1 MYDVQCM
8 LLFTGTLYSCLM
20 LNKACRLTYDVYLYD
35 CMEMLKSSDLSTV
48 LLRLLLGSTEFLH
61 LLFVLQ
67 LSHRSCIF
75 EFLCLS
81 ESPVAGDRRWYFTR
95 PLSSSMTERFPSTY
109 PMLCFKEIPLRP
121 EIKGVFLGDF
131 VLNTRVRKF
140 RHGTSINGK
149 CCQLSS
155 SHDRRQFVTLSV

>member
-67 LSHRSCIF
+67 LSHRSRIF
-75 EFLCLS
+75 
-81 ESPVAGDRRWYFTR
+81 
-95 PLSSSMTERFPSTY
+95 
-109 PMLCFKEIPLRP
+109 
-121 EIKGVFLGDF
+121 
-131 VLNTRVRKF
+131 
-140 RHGTSINGK
+140 
-149 CCQLSS
+149 
-155 SHDRRQFVTLSV
+155 